1 MNLYTLKHFFIGM
14 QRNNIKKKKKKKASG
29 GPKHIQKDHQ
39 KNKERTPE
47 KTQKTEE
54 TPNPTT

>member
-14 QRNNIKKKKKKKASG
+14 QRNNIKKKKTSSA
-29 GPKHIQKDHQ
+29 PKHTGNIQKDHQ